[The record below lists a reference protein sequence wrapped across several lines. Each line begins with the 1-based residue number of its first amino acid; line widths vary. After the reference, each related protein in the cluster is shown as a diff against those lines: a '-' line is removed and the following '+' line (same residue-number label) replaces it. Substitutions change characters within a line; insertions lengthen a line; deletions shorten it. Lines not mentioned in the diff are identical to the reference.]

1 MAAALRRICLALPE
15 TKEEAAWVG
24 TRWTVRRKNFAHVLV
39 VAAGQPAAYARA
51 AGLAADADPAC
62 VLTFRSERPMLDLYA
77 FSDAPFFRP
86 GWWPDIVGMRL
97 DADTDWDEV
106 AGLVTASYR
115 RLAPRKLA
123 ARLGMPHSG

>member
-1 MAAALRRICLALPE
+1 MAAALRRICQALPE

-24 TRWTVRRKNFAHVLV
+24 TRWTVRRRNFAHVLV

-51 AGLAADADPAC
+51 ARLAAQAGPTC
-62 VLTFRSERPMLDLYA
+62 VLTFRSELPVLDRYA
-77 FSDAPFFRP
+77 FDSAPFFRP
-86 GWWPDIVGMRL
+86 GWWPDIVGLRL

-115 RLAPRKLA
+115 RLAPHKLA
-123 ARLGMPHSG
+123 ALIGMPRSG